1 MIAVQNGSNTAIGAG
16 ANAFTSA
23 TIAGANT
30 AVGAGANAFMIAV
43 QNGSNTAIGAGANA
57 YSNGTFVKLVAPS
70 QTITG
75 DLTIVGNLSFSGN
88 TSFTNVTTI
97 ITNDPLIYLAN
108 NNLSDIVDIGFIGQ
122 FQNATGSNVFT
133 GLYREHVDK
142 MYYLFSNYDKIP
154 ENNHIGA
161 LANNMTLAV
170 LNADIRTSNIS
181 LAGANL
187 LLTLAGSNTAIGAGA
202 NAYATAAAA
211 GANAYAT
218 AVGAGANAFMIA
230 VQNGSNTAVGAG
242 ANAFAASVGTGA
254 NNFLLAVI
262 AGANTA
268 VGAGA
273 NAFATSVGAS
283 ANVNASNASF
293 LTTGTA
299 IVSVGGTGRNSFT
312 NNGILFGNTTSGL
325 RVTDAG
331 TEGHVLQVSNQGTP
345 FFGHLDG
352 GTFS

>member
-1 MIAVQNGSNTAIGAG
+1 MPLANVALTDTFDIWRIRTNQLIYLAEGANDSVSFANTVAQKAFDKANSANLLALSTGIIS
-16 ANAFTSA
+16 NAFTSA

-30 AVGAGANAFMIAV
+30 AVGTGANAFSSATIAGANTYLISIIAGANTAVGAGANAFAAATI
-43 QNGSNTAIGAGANA
+43 AGANTA
-57 YSNGTFVKLVAPS
+57 
-70 QTITG
+70 
-75 DLTIVGNLSFSGN
+75 VGG
-88 TSFTNVTTI
+88 
-97 ITNDPLIYLAN
+97 
-108 NNLSDIVDIGFIGQ
+108 
-122 FQNATGSNVFT
+122 
-133 GLYREHVDK
+133 
-142 MYYLFSNYDKIP
+142 
-154 ENNHIGA
+154 
-161 LANNMTLAV
+161 
-170 LNADIRTSNIS
+170 
-181 LAGANL
+181 
-187 LLTLAGSNTAIGAGA
+187 GA
-202 NAYATAAAA
+202 NAFATAAAA
-211 GANAYAT
+211 GAN
-218 AVGAGANAFMIA
+218 NFMIA

-242 ANAFAASVGTGA
+242 ANAFAATVGTGA

-293 LTTGTA
+293 LSIGTA
-299 IVSVGGTGRNSFT
+299 VVSVGGTGRNSFT